1 MFQGFT
7 PQGAGLSPIAQGA
20 TIYIFDQ
27 KNLSVSTASV
37 TGVSQPHL
45 SKAAQGNP
53 MAAYQ
58 GFVVDLTLSSGS
70 DTTTI
75 EFPVNSAMATYPDK
89 GWFVCTDPML
99 VSREAERIGN
109 EAKQRLAQR
118 SNDERIVAACD
129 RIVMQVH
136 PERQKAAQQEEEM
149 AQMRNQL
156 SAITGRLDQFISMLS
171 AAQGPRN
178 NKAKEEQ

>member
-1 MFQGFT
+1 M
-7 PQGAGLSPIAQGA
+7 SPIAQGA
-20 TIYIFDQ
+20 TLYIFDQ
-27 KNLSVSTASV
+27 KALAVSTASV
-37 TGVSQPHL
+37 ASVSQPHL

-89 GWFVCTDPML
+89 GWFVSPDPML

-109 EAKQRLAQR
+109 EARQRLAQR
-118 SNDERIVAACD
+118 ANDERIVAACD

-136 PERQKAAQQEEEM
+136 PERQKAAQQEQEM

-156 SAITGRLDQFISMLS
+156 SAITGRLDQFISLLS
-171 AAQGPRN
+171 AAQNPR
-178 NKAKEEQ
+178 AETKEE

>member
-27 KNLSVSTASV
+27 KLRTVTVASV

-58 GFVVDLTLSSGS
+58 GFVVDLTLSGGQ

-89 GWFVCTDPML
+89 GWFVSADRLL

-109 EAKQRLAQR
+109 EARQRLAQR
-118 SNDERIVAACD
+118 ANDEKIVADCERIV
-129 RIVMQVH
+129 VQLN
-136 PERQKAAQQEEEM
+136 PEQQKAAQQEQEM
-149 AQMRNQL
+149 ASMKSQL
-156 SAITGRLDQFISMLS
+156 SAIAGRLDQFISMLS
-171 AAQGPRN
+171 AAQDPRN
-178 NKAKEEQ
+178 AKKKEEQ

>member
-1 MFQGFT
+1 MYQGFT
-7 PQGAGLSPIAQGA
+7 PQGAGQSPIVQGT

-27 KNLSVSTASV
+27 KALAVTPATVTNVSL
-37 TGVSQPHL
+37 PHV

-58 GFVVDLTLSSGS
+58 GFVIDLTLSGAV
-70 DTTTI
+70 DTPPI

-89 GWFVCTDPML
+89 GWFVSIDPML

-118 SNDERIVAACD
+118 ANDERIVAACD

-136 PERQKAAQQEEEM
+136 PERQKAAQQEQEM

-156 SAITGRLDQFISMLS
+156 SAITGRLDQFISLLS
-171 AAQGPRN
+171 AAQNPR
-178 NKAKEEQ
+178 AETKEE